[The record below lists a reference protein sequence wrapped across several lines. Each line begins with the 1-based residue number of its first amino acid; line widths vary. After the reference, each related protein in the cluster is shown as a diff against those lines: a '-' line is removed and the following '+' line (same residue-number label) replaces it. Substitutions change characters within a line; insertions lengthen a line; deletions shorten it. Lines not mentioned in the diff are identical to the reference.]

1 MKKQPQRQCVS
12 CKERK
17 DKKDLLRICSMPD
30 GSVVYDPTGKLPG
43 RGSYLCRNSDCIKQE
58 LKKASKLSKGLRRPV
73 TKEEIDS
80 LAEEILRSSVQ
91 E

>member
-17 DKKDLLRICSMPD
+17 DKKDLLRIVVMPD
-30 GSVVYDPTGKLPG
+30 GSLVYDPTGKLPG
-43 RGSYLCRNSDCIKQE
+43 RGSYLCRNRDCIMQE

-73 TKEEIDS
+73 TKEEMEA
-80 LAEEILRSSVQ
+80 LAEEILRQAEV
-91 E
+91 